1 MSDVTVLLFLVSAYN
16 DCFGGSV
23 DEYNFV
29 PGLDEVVMV
38 LESIAVYVVEEVF
51 NTEDDEFVLEV
62 VEAVDVV
69 GNAEAA
75 FYVLELASVVEVEGG
90 VVIDVDEFQVT
101 FALEF
106 DVDVW

>member
-1 MSDVTVLLFLVSAYN
+1 MPDVTVLLFLVSAYN

-51 NTEDDEFVLEV
+51 NIDVDEFVLEV
-62 VEAVDVV
+62 VEEVDVV
-69 GNAEAA
+69 GNAEAR
-75 FYVLELASVVEVEGG
+75 FDVFELACVVEV
-90 VVIDVDEFQVT
+90 
-101 FALEF
+101 
-106 DVDVW
+106 